1 MIKKFK
7 IKDNT
12 FIRYEVI
19 GEGPPVL
26 LLHTIRNRLEYSYKV
41 SDLLKKKY
49 TLYLLE
55 LPGFG
60 DSPININTKYD
71 QEFFTNCIVDFIKE
85 KKLKNLIVALSL
97 IHI

>member
-1 MIKKFK
+1 MIKKFN

-19 GEGPPVL
+19 GKGPPIL

-41 SDLLKKKY
+41 SHLLKKKY
-49 TLYLLE
+49 TLYLLD

-60 DSPININTKYD
+60 DSPWI
-71 QEFFTNCIVDFIKE
+71 
-85 KKLKNLIVALSL
+85 SL
-97 IHI
+97 WGFGLTITVGNSLRYASIWNGCVFNWDCLY